1 MNLIIN
7 TILKLYRGIL
17 IMGVKKYLALFALL
31 SGFASTASADG
42 IIYIGGGSAETASTT
57 VNGDTPMSIGYL
69 ALRDEG
75 AFFGFDIGAEGT
87 VLDSTYSQNNKPSQ
101 AYSFNLI
108 LGTNISKDEKSRLD
122 VGAIVGFRE
131 EAKDCPSSY
140 LGYACYANTSP
151 DTEYKANLG
160 AIITYSY
167 NKLAI
172 GLRATD
178 ASTQL
183 ILGAKF

>member
-1 MNLIIN
+1 
-7 TILKLYRGIL
+7 
-17 IMGVKKYLALFALL
+17 MGVKRYLALFALL

-108 LGTNISKDEKSRLD
+108 LGTNISKD
-122 VGAIVGFRE
+122 
-131 EAKDCPSSY
+131 
-140 LGYACYANTSP
+140 
-151 DTEYKANLG
+151 
-160 AIITYSY
+160 
-167 NKLAI
+167 
-172 GLRATD
+172 
-178 ASTQL
+178 
-183 ILGAKF
+183 

>member
-1 MNLIIN
+1 MGLTAIKRENFNLHI
-7 TILKLYRGIL
+7 
-17 IMGVKKYLALFALL
+17 KKYLAIFTIL
-31 SGFASTASADG
+31 SGLASTASAES
-42 IIYIGGGSAETASTT
+42 IIYFGGGSAETESST
-57 VNGDTPMSIGYL
+57 VNGNTPMSIGYL

-108 LGTNISKDEKSRLD
+108 LGTNISKGEKSRLD

-131 EAKDCPSSY
+131 ESKDCPSSY
-140 LGYACYANTSP
+140 IGYACYANTSP
-151 DTEYKANLG
+151 DTEYTANLG

-167 NKLAI
+167 NKL
-172 GLRATD
+172 LFR
-178 ASTQL
+178 
-183 ILGAKF
+183 LGERF